1 VGPNVQAEPGVWDEA
16 RTPVRQE
23 ANVDDSD
30 LVAGYY
36 SLDAGGYARLWAP
49 ALVPASRQV
58 LDRLPLGEASRLLDL
73 GSGVGTLLPVQ
84 QEAAPQAHVVAA
96 DRTEA
101 RLRLAPPA
109 YPRVVL
115 DARALP
121 FAAGAFDVAVLAF
134 MLFHVPEPATAL
146 ASVREALRP
155 GGRLGLLVW
164 GRMGD
169 PPALRVWDEE
179 LDHAGASRLAP
190 LPAQHALMDT
200 GERLSA
206 LVTGA
211 GYDDVEVGE
220 VPWSFEPDLETF
232 LAHRAARGVTGRRLA
247 ELAPDLRQEVLARV
261 RARVAELP
269 PEDLHDTSA
278 VLGAIAVAPGATP

>member
-1 VGPNVQAEPGVWDEA
+1 
-16 RTPVRQE
+16 
-23 ANVDDSD
+23 
-30 LVAGYY
+30 
-36 SLDAGGYARLWAP
+36 
-49 ALVPASRQV
+49 
-58 LDRLPLGEASRLLDL
+58 
-73 GSGVGTLLPVQ
+73 
-84 QEAAPQAHVVAA
+84 
-96 DRTEA
+96 
-101 RLRLAPPA
+101 
-109 YPRVVL
+109 
-115 DARALP
+115 
-121 FAAGAFDVAVLAF
+121 
-134 MLFHVPEPATAL
+134 
-146 ASVREALRP
+146 
-155 GGRLGLLVW
+155 
-164 GRMGD
+164 
-169 PPALRVWDEE
+169 
-179 LDHAGASRLAP
+179 
-190 LPAQHALMDT
+190 MDT